1 MIRRIFSILL
11 PMLFALALVGCGS
24 KGALVMPDQ
33 QPAKKKHE
41 AKPAPA
47 TVPATPVKP
56 ASTPPASGDGSG
68 QPQ

>member
-1 MIRRIFSILL
+1 MIRRISSILL
-11 PMLFALALVGCGS
+11 PILLALALVGCGS

-33 QPAKKKHE
+33 QTTKKKHE

-47 TVPATPVKP
+47 PVPAPPAKP